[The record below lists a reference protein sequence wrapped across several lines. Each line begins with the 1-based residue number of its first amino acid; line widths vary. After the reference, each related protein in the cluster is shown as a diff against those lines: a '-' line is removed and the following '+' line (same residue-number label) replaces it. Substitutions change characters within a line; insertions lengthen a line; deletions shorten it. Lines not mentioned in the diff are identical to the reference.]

1 MQNHPRNLLKYWH
14 LPLNLDLLRLYENQ
28 YIYTQTMIKA
38 IYLHTDHDKSN
49 IFTHR
54 PWIPQSMQNSLNI
67 CRNGYQKQ
75 KWLEDNFFVS
85 EMEFFLE
92 LAHNS
97 PHALQ

>member
-1 MQNHPRNLLKYWH
+1 MQNHPRNLLKYWYV
-14 LPLNLDLLRLYENQ
+14 PLNLDLIWKL
-28 YIYTQTMIKA
+28 

>member
-1 MQNHPRNLLKYWH
+1 MQNHPRNLLKYWYV
-14 LPLNLDLLRLYENQ
+14 PLNLDLISKL
-28 YIYTQTMIKA
+28 

-75 KWLEDNFFVS
+75 NLLEDNFFVS
-85 EMEFFLE
+85 KMEFFLE